1 MSDRKGKKHQL
12 DEFLR
17 RELVGVNLD
26 GVRMESVSPDAPPE
40 AESTT
45 LTAEELE
52 ALLRTPGFDA
62 ASRP

>member
-1 MSDRKGKKHQL
+1 MSDKKGKRDQL

-26 GVRMESVSPDAPPE
+26 GVHMESVSSDAPPE
-40 AESTT
+40 TESTT